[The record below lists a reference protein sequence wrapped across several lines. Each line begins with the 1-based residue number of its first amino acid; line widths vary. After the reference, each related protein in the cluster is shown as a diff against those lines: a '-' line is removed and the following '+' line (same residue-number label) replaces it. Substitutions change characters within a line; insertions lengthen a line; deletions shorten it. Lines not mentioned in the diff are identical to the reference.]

1 MSENTDRRGQSGEL
15 HELVGL
21 REQCQQLHEELARTR
36 SELERARNEK
46 GQLAAS
52 ALSKLEILERALA
65 DAEDELGERP
75 IFVAG
80 TPAAAASE
88 TEELRYKIEGLEYAA
103 RQVAGELRK
112 IVSSKRW
119 AILMS
124 LVNLRNRLLRRPLER
139 AEKPFDLA
147 VFQQRFRR
155 LHRPPAPRPQQS
167 AMSGERESASTTV
180 RVEAGPI
187 PLERSWRG
195 TRSRQEVERDNQA
208 LCRPH
213 FCSSE
218 ARKVSIVIANPARY
232 SSLTTCVAAVLDNTL
247 YPHYEIVVVNPPAED
262 GQRHVPDDITR
273 SPAVRIVT
281 REGARTLSRARN
293 VGADAAQGELLLFL
307 DAASEPL
314 SGWLSSMVG
323 CYTDQPGTKAVG
335 CRLLTA
341 VSAGRRPAGAEG
353 PRYTLGNAGVVFESQ
368 DGLLQPVGY
377 GTAEDPLAGRFSR
390 DRSCAAVSGHCLLV
404 ERKAFEAASGF
415 DEAYEGGHADVDLC
429 LRLREAGHDV
439 VYRGDAFVICPGRDA
454 DAGSEA
460 DGREPARQRDTARF
474 GALWT
479 RKLRRAILLDRLS
492 GAHTFS
498 QSPLHVVIAVT
509 EATASTSAGDYYTAA
524 ELARELKR
532 LSYRV
537 SYVSRRPDEAQ
548 WYELPPDADVLVGLL
563 DAYDLR
569 RVRCAN
575 SELITVAWIRNWT
588 HRWLSRAWIDS
599 YDLLLASS
607 QVSADLVA
615 ERLHRKC
622 GVLRL
627 AANPHRF
634 YGSDADP
641 LLTCDACFTGSYWN
655 DHREVIDNLG
665 ALAGRRVRVHGHNWE
680 RVPAMREFD
689 QGPLPYD
696 RLNALYNSAT
706 LVIDDANRQ
715 TKPYASLNSRV
726 FDALA
731 AGTLVVTNNRR
742 GSEEVFQGRLP
753 VYESPAELRQL
764 VGHYTEHSEERVS
777 LVRELADMV
786 RAEHTYWHRARQL
799 RDYLAEHVRRLRYC
813 IKIGAPRWE
822 EIDRWGDFH
831 MASAL
836 ERQFERSGCPTLIQI
851 LPEWSDGEDARCD
864 VVLVLRGL
872 SVYEPKA
879 HHINLMW
886 NISHPDKV
894 PLQEYEEYDT
904 AFVASESYAGEL
916 RGKLSLPVVSLLQC
930 TDPQLF
936 YPRIEE
942 SVQSQLLYVGNSRR
956 VYRRA
961 LKDLLPTR
969 HGLAVYGAMWE
980 DLIDA
985 SYVKATHFPNQHL
998 NCLYSSCDILLN
1010 DHWDDMREKGFVS
1023 NRLFDAAACETFVI
1037 TDQVTGLDQ
1046 AFEGSIVGYEDAEDL
1061 RSKLD
1066 HFLAHPEER
1075 KQLGRRAAQIVR
1087 EHHTFANRAAVIMQT
1102 AERLSADK
1110 RPAELTQSDQARV
1123 TTSLQAGSRS
1133 AYRAIREVECT
1144 VCGWK
1149 GAGFDALVTA
1159 DARYADAACP
1169 SCRSLA
1175 RQRGLVYC
1183 LTRLLTVQGMRILD
1197 ISPGPDIGRPLEKL
1211 EARYSHLEL
1220 RSWADLGS
1228 SLEQRSL
1235 DDGAF
1240 DVILCCD
1247 VLQRVPD
1254 DVSVLRVLRSIMPV
1268 GGILFA
1274 AVPVRRELE
1283 QTRELGKPDRAGRFR
1298 YYGPDVEERLRS
1310 AGFGYVADAELGEV
1324 APRDY
1329 ALHFGFLDDSCTTFV
1344 CANEPSLVFSLVAGR
1359 LSAAE
1364 AWGPQQG

>member
-1 MSENTDRRGQSGEL
+1 MSENTDRSGKKGEL
-15 HELVGL
+15 DALAKL

-36 SELERARNEK
+36 SELERTRNEK
-46 GQLAAS
+46 SRLAAS
-52 ALSKLEILERALA
+52 ALFKVDILERALA
-65 DAEDELGERP
+65 DARDELNEKS
-75 IFVAG
+75 IFVASPSA
-80 TPAAAASE
+80 TTAPEAE
-88 TEELRYKIEGLEYAA
+88 QLRYKIEVMEYAA

-119 AILMS
+119 SILMS

-139 AEKPFDLA
+139 VEKPFDLT
-147 VFQQRFRR
+147 VFQQRFQR

-167 AMSGERESASTTV
+167 TMSGEQESSSTTV
-180 RVEAGPI
+180 RGEAGPV
-187 PLERSWRG
+187 PSKPPWRG
-195 TRSRQEVERDNQA
+195 TRSRQEIEQDNQS
-208 LCRPH
+208 LHRPH
-213 FCSSE
+213 FSSSD
-218 ARKVSIVIANPARY
+218 ARKVSIIIANPARR
-232 SSLTTCVAAVLDNTL
+232 SSLTTCVAAIRDNTL
-247 YPHYEIVVVNPPAED
+247 YPDYEIVVVNPPAED
-262 GQRHVPDDITR
+262 GPPHVLDDVTR

-281 REGARTLSRARN
+281 REDARSPSQARN
-293 VGADAAQGELLLFL
+293 AGAEAAQGELLLFL
-307 DAASEPL
+307 NAASEPL
-314 SGWLSSMVG
+314 PGWLSSMVG

-335 CRLLTA
+335 CRLLTP
-341 VSAGRRPAGAEG
+341 VSAGRRPAGTEG
-353 PRYTLGNAGVVFESQ
+353 PRYTLGNAGMVFEPQ
-368 DGLLQPVGY
+368 DGMLQPAGY
-377 GTAEDPLAGRFSR
+377 GAAEDPLAGRFSR

-415 DEAYEGGHADVDLC
+415 DEAYESGHADVDLC

-439 VYRGDAFVICPGRDA
+439 RYRGDVFVICSGREA
-454 DAGSEA
+454 DGGPEA
-460 DGREPARQRDTARF
+460 DGREPAEQRDMARF

-479 RKLRRAILLDRLS
+479 RKLRRAVPLDRLS
-492 GAHTFS
+492 GARTFS

-509 EATASTSAGDYYTAA
+509 EATANTSAGDYYTAA

-627 AANPHRF
+627 AANPQRF

-680 RVPAMREFD
+680 RVPAMREFN

-731 AGTLVVTNNRR
+731 AGTLVVTNNRT
-742 GSEEVFQGRLP
+742 GSEEVFQGKLP
-753 VYESPAELRQL
+753 VYESPAELRKL
-764 VGHYTEHSEERVS
+764 VDYYTEHSEERAS
-777 LVRELADMV
+777 LARELADMV
-786 RAEHTYWHRARQL
+786 RAEHTYWRRARQL
-799 RDYLAEHVRRLRYC
+799 RDYLTEHVRRLRYC

-836 ERQFERSGCPTLIQI
+836 KRQFEQSGCPTLIQI
-851 LPEWSDGEDARCD
+851 LPEWNDGEDARCD

-894 PLQEYEEYDT
+894 PLQEHEEYDT
-904 AFVASESYAGEL
+904 VFVASESYAGEL
-916 RGKLSLPVVSLLQC
+916 RGKLSVPVLPLLQC
-930 TDPQLF
+930 TDPELF

-956 VYRRA
+956 VYRKA

-998 NCLYSSCDILLN
+998 NRLYSSCDILLN

-1046 AFEGSIVGYEDAEDL
+1046 TFEGSIVGYEDAEDL
-1061 RSKLD
+1061 GNKLD

-1075 KQLGRRAAQIVR
+1075 NQRARRAAQIVR
-1087 EHHTFANRAAVIMQT
+1087 EHHTFANRAAAIMQT
-1102 AERLSADK
+1102 AEGLASDA
-1110 RPAELTQSDQARV
+1110 RPAELNQLDQARV
-1123 TTSLQAGSRS
+1123 TASLQAGSRS
-1133 AYRAIREVECT
+1133 AYRAIREVECS

-1149 GAGFDALVTA
+1149 GTGFEALVA
-1159 DARYADAACP
+1159 ANARHADAACP

-1183 LTRLLTVQGMRILD
+1183 LTRFLTVQGLRILD
-1197 ISPGPDIGRPLEKL
+1197 ISPGPDIGKPLEKL
-1211 EARYSHLEL
+1211 EAHYSHLEL
-1220 RSWADLGS
+1220 RSWADLGT
-1228 SLEQRSL
+1228 SLQQRSL
-1235 DDGAF
+1235 DNGAF

-1254 DVSVLRVLRSIMPV
+1254 DVSVLRALRSIMSA
-1268 GGILFA
+1268 GGVAFV
-1274 AVPVRRELE
+1274 AVPVRRDLD
-1283 QTRELGKPDRAGRFR
+1283 QTRELEKPDREGRFR
-1298 YYGPDVEERLRS
+1298 HYGPDVEERLRS
-1310 AGFGYVADAELGEV
+1310 AGFAHVAAAHLAEL
-1324 APRDY
+1324 APREY
-1329 ALHFGFLDDSCTTFV
+1329 ALHFGFLDDPCTTFV
-1344 CANEPSLVFSLVAGR
+1344 CTNEGSLIFALVA
-1359 LSAAE
+1359 
-1364 AWGPQQG
+1364 QQS